1 MMKKLS
7 SSTRVLTALWII
19 YAIVATYVF
28 YQAMEPLKRELIGIL
43 GGFALALVV
52 GTALAFTPPQR
63 RRFFD
68 GNSSESAE
76 GQELSCATPPNGN
89 PGSSGKPSASCS
101 LVRPTE

>member
-1 MMKKLS
+1 MKKLS
-7 SSTRVLTALWII
+7 SSTLVLIALWII
-19 YAIVATYVF
+19 YGVFATYLF
-28 YQAMEPLKRELIGIL
+28 YQEMDPLKRELIGIL

-76 GQELSCATPPNGN
+76 EPELSCPATPNRD
-89 PGSSGKPSASCS
+89 PGWSRKPSASCA